1 MLFGLSPTFLGIVS
15 LVAQGV
21 GTMMQVQAQKQALAY
36 QQMQARLQEKQ
47 YLQQAEAAELQA
59 RAEEEKRRDEFFS
72 NLATNRALMAESG
85 IAMDSPSYRAFL
97 DKNYQTYVQD
107 LQTIRL
113 TGLESKL
120 SSLYDA
126 KRARLTQKTNQISYR
141 TGVATTIASG
151 LLGAVDTGRELL
163 KEK

>member
-126 KRARLTQKTNQISYR
+126 KQARLTQKTNQISYR